1 MNATSR
7 LSKNQQ
13 AATEF
18 SQDPGTSSKRAASR
32 EFIEE
37 LAALDRDEQT
47 DWLEAIKEGTTYEAA
62 HLLIRE
68 KYHARFIDIV
78 RRHNEA
84 PVYRVQFPAPMP
96 NEA

>member
-1 MNATSR
+1 MDATSR
-7 LSKNQQ
+7 LSNDQQ
-13 AATEF
+13 
-18 SQDPGTSSKRAASR
+18 PGTAFPQVAGTCSKHTASR

-37 LAALDRDEQT
+37 LAILDRDEQT
-47 DWLEAIKEGTTYEAA
+47 DLLEAIEEGQTDEAA

-84 PVYRVQFPAPMP
+84 PVYRTQFPAPFPGEM
-96 NEA
+96 